1 MKAINK
7 LWLPFEDQGP
17 QCILYNNPGRSPVFR
32 VSCGRVSVASY
43 KYDEDYLQVWR
54 DKICDPSVPV
64 MFLIQNLSVHSRRIV
79 VPRHIVTDGDK
90 WCPLVY
96 GDDTKFYSY
105 PTCYTGALLTV
116 RDQDLII
123 KTLQSYVR
131 HLEEEG

>member
-1 MKAINK
+1 MKAIDK
-7 LWLPFEDQGP
+7 LWLPFENQGP
-17 QCILYNNPGRSPVFR
+17 KCILYRI
-32 VSCGRVSVASY
+32 CGRVSVASY
-43 KYDEDYLQVWR
+43 KYGEDTLQVWR

-64 MFLIQNLSVHSRRIV
+64 MFLIRNLSTHSKRIV
-79 VPRHIVTDGDK
+79 VPRHIITDGDK

-105 PTCYTGALLTV
+105 PTCYTGALLTT

-131 HLEEEG
+131 HLEDKE